1 MSAADLMKRMDAR
14 IFRSRAGG
22 DVAVINGKKIN
33 GAFFGKPRELFRAN
47 GEMLALALSFDCH
60 YVPTIGE
67 LAPNDVIEIKGYG
80 NYRFLRE
87 FVPGGDESGKTII
100 ELGTIK

>member
-22 DVAVINGKKIN
+22 DVAVINGVDVQ
-33 GAFFGKPRELFRAN
+33 GAFFKKARDVSLAS
-47 GEMLALALSFDCH
+47 GEVIGLAISFDCH
-60 YVPTIGE
+60 YDPVIAE
-67 LAPNDVIEIKGYG
+67 LAINDVIEITEQGTF
-80 NYRFLRE
+80 RFLRE
-87 FVPGGDESGKTII
+87 LVPGGDESGLTIL